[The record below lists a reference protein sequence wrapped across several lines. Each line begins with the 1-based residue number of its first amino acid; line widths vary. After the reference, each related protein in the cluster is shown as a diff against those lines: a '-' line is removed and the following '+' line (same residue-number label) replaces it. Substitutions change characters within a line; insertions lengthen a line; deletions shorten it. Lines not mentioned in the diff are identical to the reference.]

1 MATDKELSDFL
12 KSVEKRACK
21 RAVYAVRDDD
31 AALDIVQDAMIRLAE
46 KYADRPAAELPLL
59 FQRILSNAT
68 MDWFRRQKV
77 RKPGRAE
84 FLAIS
89 KAPPATTAISTCSKR
104 SRRSDGS
111 LQSESAAESVS
122 RAQILQTIEAEV
134 ALLPARQ
141 REAFLLRYWEELD
154 VAETAAS
161 MGCSE
166 GSVKTHCSR
175 AVHAL
180 AKALK
185 AKGISDM
192 KNDSRYHGRRPRG
205 HGVALCAQRR
215 RLPERKRRD
224 GRPRCRRAA
233 AFRAREGARDRA
245 PLRASSAEGLGVTAS
260 RRGDPRLQPAR
271 AGGCASPRC
280 CRWSPWSAAWS

>member
-1 MATDKELSDFL
+1 MPEPIAWAAALRAAGPIENCRATGNYRIGAPPSAPRRARRNADVIIAPPRAAATGALSLATDKELSDFL
-12 KSVEKRACK
+12 KSVEKRAWK

-31 AALDIVQDAMIRLAE
+31 AALDIVQDTMIRLSE

-77 RKPGRAE
+77 RNQVVRNFSE
-84 FLAIS
+84 FE
-89 KAPPATTAISTCSKR
+89 TAG
-104 SRRSDGS
+104 SDGDFDILETLEALGGP

-122 RAQILQTIEAEV
+122 RAQILQMIEAEV
-134 ALLPARQ
+134 ALLPGRQ

-185 AKGISDM
+185 AKGI
-192 KNDSRYHGRRPRG
+192 
-205 HGVALCAQRR
+205 
-215 RLPERKRRD
+215 
-224 GRPRCRRAA
+224 
-233 AFRAREGARDRA
+233 
-245 PLRASSAEGLGVTAS
+245 TT
-260 RRGDPRLQPAR
+260 
-271 AGGCASPRC
+271 
-280 CRWSPWSAAWS
+280 